1 MSFPPMPPISL
12 NVSDMEI
19 SDLKLDNITFDEIHF
34 DLPLKP
40 IYILFIALFVINFL
54 QFVVTLKIMID
65 FKRYA
70 NNAKNKN
77 NVYYGDT

>member
-1 MSFPPMPPISL
+1 MFPIWK
-12 NVSDMEI
+12 I
-19 SDLKLDNITFDEIHF
+19 SDLKLNNITFDEIHF

-65 FKRYA
+65 FKRYK
-70 NNAKNKN
+70 NNEKNKN
-77 NVYYGDT
+77 NGYYGGT

>member
-54 QFVVTLKIMID
+54 QLVVTLKIMID

-70 NNAKNKN
+70 NNEKNKN
-77 NVYYGDT
+77 NGYYGGT

>member
-40 IYILFIALFVINFL
+40 VYILFIALFVINFL
-54 QFVVTLKIMID
+54 QLVVTLKIMID
-65 FKRYA
+65 FRGY
-70 NNAKNKN
+70 KN
-77 NVYYGDT
+77 NEKKKDNGYYRGS

>member
-1 MSFPPMPPISL
+1 MSFPPIPPISL

-65 FKRYA
+65 FKRYT
-70 NNAKNKN
+70 NSEKNKN
-77 NVYYGDT
+77 NGYYGGN